1 MGSLVCFAAL
11 CWRPCRSSGLAP
23 ASHYPAHSAACGAVY
38 AGCPPRGSPL
48 DVLLR
53 ATPSTAE
60 QTACAV
66 TRFCCSHRG
75 LQSAALWSTHRR
87 RRYLPAKLPYIRLRA
102 AGVRTAT
109 AQDVVGLAA
118 SSSPTVSICLSAR
131 QAATAV
137 ARMACTVVL
146 VAASGWAAVPPV
158 HRGRQR
164 RQQQQGPLHR
174 RRRHHRHHRRRH
186 GRPRRRHP
194 HPHLRR
200 VRSVLTARDGTTVAR
215 HTRISTWMAS
225 SKTSPEAPRRQAA
238 TTQ

>member
-1 MGSLVCFAAL
+1 MGSLACFAAS
-11 CWRPCRSSGLAP
+11 CWRACRSSGLAP
-23 ASHYPAHSAACGAVY
+23 ARRYQTGSAACAAVY
-38 AGCPPRGSPL
+38 ASCPPRGSPP
-48 DVLLR
+48 DVLLG
-53 ATPSTAE
+53 AMPSAAE
-60 QTACAV
+60 QRACAV

-146 VAASGWAAVPPV
+146 VAASGWAAVQPV
-158 HRGRQR
+158 RRGRTRSR
-164 RQQQQGPLHR
+164 RLHHLR
-174 RRRHHRHHRRRH
+174 RRR
-186 GRPRRRHP
+186 RPGCVHATP
-194 HPHLRR
+194 SASSS
-200 VRSVLTARDGTTVAR
+200 VGVLTTPYRALALLG
-215 HTRISTWMAS
+215 ST
-225 SKTSPEAPRRQAA
+225 
-238 TTQ
+238 